1 MPLVASLQVSR
12 VSDSIPV
19 KPNLEDFWNLEA
31 IGIMETKEDI
41 PKNQCRYSLEKH
53 WSDEL

>member
-1 MPLVASLQVSR
+1 MPLVASLQVCR